1 MQREEAGSGEKKAAA
16 QGREAE
22 DEGWAQKG
30 ERGEEAPAA
39 DREETEGGGGA
50 HAAQDRAGGEETAH
64 RSTQAGVTSATV
76 WAVWASQGQQ
86 VFYDLSW
93 GMLLCSLKRIALKK
107 GLIHTTVKRE
117 FVMLDLLLEL
127 FKWVKINAFPCM
139 HVVILL
145 P

>member
-1 MQREEAGSGEKKAAA
+1 
-16 QGREAE
+16 
-22 DEGWAQKG
+22 
-30 ERGEEAPAA
+30 
-39 DREETEGGGGA
+39 
-50 HAAQDRAGGEETAH
+50 
-64 RSTQAGVTSATV
+64 
-76 WAVWASQGQQ
+76 
-86 VFYDLSW
+86 LSW